1 MQELLLTVPPQFGRL
16 RNMTE
21 KMVPAAPSC
30 AQYRIGYALSGRTL
44 TLNEFCSALWTDD
57 SPAAAEMRGEVRR
70 DARILSQGL
79 DAMISIHLYSG
90 RMLESV
96 FWTR

>member
-1 MQELLLTVPPQFGRL
+1 MGR
-16 RNMTE
+16 
-21 KMVPAAPSC
+21 PARTLCAIVEERRVVSC
-30 AQYRIGYALSGRTL
+30 VQYRIGYALSGRTL